1 MEKTEVSTEVSVGG
15 ESYPMTGELT
25 ALFKALSNPDGYRIF
40 VLTCEG
46 IRNSTYAIDELNL
59 TPKRYYARVRELV
72 GIGLVSKV
80 GGVYRQTALGRMIYD
95 HFLPAMGKA
104 VDARDEL
111 EFLAGL
117 EGIGI
122 GNGVMNRILEDLGIP
137 IFEDSTN
144 VKVLGDYEAFVIEA
158 IDLSDSAEK
167 SVLLASNYLDVRV
180 MEATFRSV
188 DRGVTN
194 RVLLGKKGLSSR
206 VNQFRMMLSPIFTK
220 AIINFASS
228 TVDLKDT
235 VRVSDIPYT
244 FCVVDGHRSIIES
257 SNPIEEIFIVALS
270 IDDRGVGEKL
280 TKFFETL
287 WKSGELRAGDT
298 GVTS

>member
-1 MEKTEVSTEVSVGG
+1 MTEVSVGG

-25 ALFKALSNPDGYRIF
+25 ALFKVLSNPDALRLF
-40 VLTCEG
+40 HLANEG
-46 IRNSTYAIDELNL
+46 IGNSRYAREELDL
-59 TPKRYYARVRELV
+59 TPKRYYARVKELV
-72 GIGLVSKV
+72 GIGLVSKM

-95 HFLPAMGKA
+95 RFLPVMGKA
-104 VDARDEL
+104 VDAREEL

-122 GNGVMNRILEDLGIP
+122 ENVVKNRILEELGIP
-137 IFEDSTN
+137 LFEDSTN
-144 VKVLGDYEAFVIEA
+144 VKVLGDYEALVIEA

-167 SVLLASNYLDVRV
+167 SVLLASNYLDMRV
-180 MEATFRSV
+180 MEATFRAV

-194 RVLLGKKGLSSR
+194 RVLLGKTGLSSR
-206 VNQFRMMLSPIFTK
+206 FNQFRMMLSPILTK
-220 AIINFASS
+220 EIINFASR

-235 VRVSDIPYT
+235 VRVSDLPYT

-257 SNPIEEIFIVALS
+257 SNPIEESFIVAMS
-270 IDDRGVGEKL
+270 IDDRDVGEKL

-287 WKSGELRAGDT
+287 WKAGELRAGDT